1 MRNLRMPTDEIIFM
15 FCMVVLFIS
24 LVVLVAAGIGVFT
37 NDEQPIETVTHTM
50 NKVILNPVVVKEDNN
65 IWQCKHC
72 TRTNKDCGR
81 LE

>member
-1 MRNLRMPTDEIIFM
+1 MPTDEIIFM

-37 NDEQPIETVTHTM
+37 NDEQPIEKVNHTM
-50 NKVILNPVVVKEDNN
+50 DRVILNPVVVQAENKN
-65 IWQCKHC
+65 WKFTHC
-72 TRTNKDCGR
+72 TPTNKDCGR

>member
-37 NDEQPIETVTHTM
+37 NDEQPIEKVNHTM
-50 NKVILNPVVVKEDNN
+50 NKVILNPVVVKAENN
-65 IWQCKHC
+65 NWQFKHC
-72 TRTNKDCGR
+72 THTNKDCGR